1 MPIEGNGPGDGAV
14 GSGDLLRHVFD
25 AAPSAMLLV
34 DRGGSIRL
42 ANRHCLDLFGYLH
55 EQLVGEPVEVLVPE
69 RFRERHPERRDGYFG
84 MPAVRAMGAG
94 RDLYGRRRDGSE
106 VPIEIGLNPLHATG
120 ELFVV
125 ASIIDITQRKI
136 GEDRLRASLAEKE
149 TLLREIHHRVK
160 NNMQVVSSMLNLQTN
175 TIDEPRYR
183 AMFEECQ
190 ARVHAMAMIHEK
202 LYASDNLAALDGGDY
217 VADLARMLV
226 RSYARRASQVDLQVD
241 AEALG
246 LDIQTAIPIGLI
258 LNEFVTNAL
267 KHAFP
272 AGRGMIRVGLHD
284 VGDDRAALEVRDDGA
299 GIGDAIDY
307 EQSRGLGL
315 RLVRGLVRQLDGT
328 LHRLPGPGTGFRV
341 EFVRRFR
348 GELVGAAPDA
358 GQGDRNEDDH
368 KEVR

>member
-1 MPIEGNGPGDGAV
+1 MPIEGNGPSDGAV

-25 AAPSAMLLV
+25 AAPNAMLLV
-34 DRGGSIRL
+34 DRGGLIRL

-55 EQLVGEPVEVLVPE
+55 EHLVGEPVEVLVPE

-84 MPAVRAMGAG
+84 APAVRAMGAG

-106 VPIEIGLNPLHATG
+106 VPIEIGLNPLNATG

-125 ASIIDITQRKI
+125 ASIIDITQRKL

-160 NNMQVVSSMLNLQTN
+160 NNMQVVSSMLNLQTSAV
-175 TIDEPRYR
+175 DEPRYR
-183 AMFEECQ
+183 AMFAECQ

-202 LYASDNLAALDGGDY
+202 LYASDSLAALDGGDY

-226 RSYARRASQVDLQVD
+226 RSYADRASRVELQVD

-272 AGRGMIRVGLHD
+272 SGCGTIRVGLRD
-284 VGDDRAALEVRDDGA
+284 VDGECAALEVSDDGV
-299 GIGDAIDY
+299 GIADEIDY
-307 EQSRGLGL
+307 EHSRGLGL
-315 RLVRGLVRQLDGT
+315 RLVRGLVRQLDGA
-328 LHRLPGPGTGFRV
+328 LHRLPGSGTGFRID
-341 EFVRRFR
+341 FARRAR
-348 GELVGAAPDA
+348 GEPVGSV
-358 GQGDRNEDDH
+358 RSDDH
-368 KEVR
+368 EEER